1 MEKDFKQGQKNHLPT
16 LIITFKN
23 LRMKFANILD
33 FLQNFIEQANIFAE
47 LFDPDALM
55 VCLFVSAD
63 Y

>member
-1 MEKDFKQGQKNHLPT
+1 
-16 LIITFKN
+16 
-23 LRMKFANILD
+23 MKFANILD
-33 FLQNFIEQANIFAE
+33 FLQNFIEQANVLAE